1 MEKRLVVFIV
11 FSLLIIFSYPFFI
24 TMMTGKSLNAPITP
38 SETSEKTAGDDRG
51 FGQDQKGNVPTENKP
66 SSAPEG
72 GLSEASAETVAELPE
87 VLKVVESD
95 LYRVTLSSRGGVIKK
110 WELKKYTEKDKET
123 GTEVAIQLVPEG
135 IKLFPLALSLPG
147 ETGKTYPLDSTPL
160 QLSAS
165 SPEAVVAMVYAGPN
179 GEKITKTF
187 RFSHETYLVGLK
199 LETEGYGQSYALSLG
214 TNFGIHEW
222 GEQIGRDAGGVSL
235 IDNEVVRN
243 IPSKMEESTASYSG
257 KAKWFALED
266 KYFISALIPKNDSSM
281 GPVSFEK
288 EGEKAISAKVQL
300 KSGSGSSVHD
310 FSLYAGPKEYD
321 RLNALNVNL
330 DESIDFGWFIFGS
343 WLPVRMIAKPIFYL
357 LRFFYQFTHNYGIA
371 IILITVLIKVIFFP
385 ITQKSMKSMKSMA
398 SIKPKIEAIRK
409 QWAKDK
415 EKMSTELMRLYK
427 SEKVNPLG
435 GCLPIFVQI
444 PVFISL
450 FNILYT
456 TIELRQAPFFFWV
469 TDLSVK
475 DPYYVLPIIMGGTM
489 FLQQYTAPTTM
500 DDTQAKIMMFLPVV
514 YTFFFLNFPSGLV
527 LYWLVNNT
535 LTIAQQYI
543 TNKDS
548 KKSASELVRK

>member
-38 SETSEKTAGDDRG
+38 SETGEKTAGDDLRSVP
-51 FGQDQKGNVPTENKP
+51 DQKGDVPTKDTP
-66 SSAPEG
+66 SSSPEG
-72 GLSEASAETVAELPE
+72 GLSETVAEIEAEAPE

-95 LYRVTLSSRGGVIKK
+95 LYRVTLSSHGGVIKK

-123 GTEVAIQLVPEG
+123 GAEAPIQLVPEG
-135 IKLFPLALSLPG
+135 IKVFPLALGLPG
-147 ETGKTYPLDSTPL
+147 ETEKTYQLDSAAL
-160 QLSAS
+160 QLSPA
-165 SPEAVVAMVYAGPN
+165 SPEAVVVMVYAGPI
-179 GEKITKTF
+179 GKKITKTF

-199 LETEGYGQSYALSLG
+199 LETQGYGQSYDLSLG

-222 GEQIGRDAGGVSL
+222 GEQIGQNAGGVSL
-235 IDNEVVRN
+235 IDNEVLRN
-243 IPSKMEESTASYSG
+243 IPSKMEESTVSYSG

-266 KYFISALIPKNDSSM
+266 KYFISALIPKNDSSI
-281 GPVSFEK
+281 GPVVFEK
-288 EGEKAISAKVQL
+288 KGEKAISAKVQL
-300 KSGSGSSVHD
+300 KSENDASLHD

-330 DESIDFGWFIFGS
+330 DESIDFGWFISGS

-385 ITQKSMKSMKSMA
+385 ITQKSMKSMQSMA

-415 EKMSTELMRLYK
+415 EKMSAELMRLYK

-450 FNILYT
+450 YNILYT

-543 TNKDS
+543 MNKDS
-548 KKSASELVRK
+548 KKNT